1 MSPGD
6 TLWGPVVP
14 APGAL
19 GGCPGLRPTV
29 VMRDPSCAPPPKI
42 AAMRAGLLRVVPQPV
57 LDLLTWQ
64 QLEKKVCGDPEI
76 TVAELRRFSKCRGQ
90 PKAVPRPLHGQGT
103 HLMMLVL
110 HTHLVP
116 C

>member
-1 MSPGD
+1 MP
-6 TLWGPVVP
+6 
-14 APGAL
+14 
-19 GGCPGLRPTV
+19 
-29 VMRDPSCAPPPKI
+29 PPPKI